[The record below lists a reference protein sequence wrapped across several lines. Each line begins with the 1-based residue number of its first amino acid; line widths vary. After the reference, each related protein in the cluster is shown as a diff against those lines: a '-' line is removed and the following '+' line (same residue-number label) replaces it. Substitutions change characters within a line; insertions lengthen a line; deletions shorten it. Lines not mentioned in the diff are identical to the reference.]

1 MDELIKALKAALL
14 KGGLTEDSEQFKNV
28 IKPENFEGLKEQL
41 EMKQPTTFEES
52 LKIPGFQSA
61 FDKKITDAIQ
71 SREAN
76 LKEKWDFVEK
86 GKAPAVET
94 AEQKA
99 IRELQ
104 EQQTAR
110 DKADAL
116 KNKQTAAKTLLNSK
130 KIPDAFLS
138 HFDFNSETA
147 LEEQLKEVENTFT
160 DIKQNIITS
169 SIGNKLPL
177 GKGENGEV
185 SKEEADSIVARM

>member
-14 KGGLTEDSEQFKNV
+14 AGGLTEDSEQFKNA
-28 IKPENFEGLKEQL
+28 IKPEHFEGLRLQL

-61 FDKKITDAIQ
+61 FDKKITDATQ
-71 SREAN
+71 TRENN
-76 LKEKWDFVEK
+76 LKEKWDFIEK

-104 EQQTAR
+104 EQQAKR
-110 DKADAL
+110 DLADAL
-116 KNKQTAAKTLLNSK
+116 KIKQTAAKSLLDGK
-130 KIPDAFLS
+130 KIPDVFLK

-147 LEEQLKEVENTFT
+147 LEEQLKEVESTFT

-169 SIGNKLPL
+169 SIGTKLPL
-177 GKGENGEV
+177 GKGANGEV
-185 SKEEADSIVARM
+185 SKEEADNIVARM